1 VAWDQNNS
9 ADQLKFVD
17 SPFNP
22 PVQTEVVRALLRSR
36 QVKRKQPTLVV
47 QRLVNM
53 AELAG
58 SAGTVHVACCFDQ
71 QMELPFLVLASSLKR
86 HLKGDRKV
94 VLHAFHSDPIAHDLA
109 YFVGFNSAMFELR
122 LQQIDNRFPR
132 VAVWPSHLTAA
143 TLLRLLLPSVLK
155 DIDRVVYL
163 DCDLVVL
170 KDITTLYETD
180 LLDFSLAACLD
191 FWLTGAPPFAPPI
204 VGWGVEEWRKFL
216 SEVVRLADYKAYFN
230 SGVMVMDLKRFRNT
244 GLIRAAEEF
253 LERTNYKTVFVD
265 QDALNH
271 VINGAFVTLDSRWN
285 VLGNRS
291 ETDLNNV
298 DCGIAGS
305 PALSHSDP
313 WIIHYAG
320 PYKPW
325 SCEGRRLISWNRRF
339 WQEAAESA
347 VLPLLVRAYLETC
360 DRRGLTKLQSAGV
373 LLSSGKPRLC
383 KRDILAHAEKYGSFT
398 GAAQA
403 SESIARELDRQLE
416 TTDTATALVSVDV
429 LSHRGG
435 VREGE
440 TLIFD
445 LKAAGGYLVFG
456 PHLWYPAGNYEATFN
471 LVVIGVAASPANKL
485 VIDIV
490 DNADRYLAQRDLSPI
505 LSVTESTLQFV
516 VDRNEQF
523 LSFRVFAT
531 GFPGGELRFGGVK
544 LRSHGPH

>member
-1 VAWDQNNS
+1 
-9 ADQLKFVD
+9 
-17 SPFNP
+17 
-22 PVQTEVVRALLRSR
+22 
-36 QVKRKQPTLVV
+36 
-47 QRLVNM
+47 M

-58 SAGTVHVACCFDQ
+58 LAGTVHVACCFDQ

-94 VLHAFHSDPIAHDLA
+94 VLHAFHSDPIAHNLA
-109 YFVGFNSAMFELR
+109 YFVVFNSATFELR
-122 LQQIDNRFPR
+122 LRQIENRFHG
-132 VAVWPSHLTAA
+132 AAIWPSHLTPA
-143 TLLRLLLPSVLK
+143 TLLRFLLPSVLK

-170 KDITTLYETD
+170 KDITTLYDTD
-180 LLDFSLAACLD
+180 LLDFPLAACLD

-204 VGWGVEEWRKFL
+204 VGWGVGEWHKFL
-216 SEVVRLADYKAYFN
+216 SEVVRLADCKAYFN
-230 SGVMVMDLKRFRNT
+230 SGVLVMDLKRFRNT
-244 GLIRAAEEF
+244 GLIHAAEEF

-271 VINGAFVTLDSRWN
+271 VINAAFVRLDSRWN

-291 ETDLNNV
+291 ETDLNNA
-298 DCGIAGS
+298 DCEIAAS
-305 PALSHSDP
+305 AALSHSDP

-325 SCEGRRLISWNRRF
+325 SCEGRRIIFWNRWF
-339 WQEAAESA
+339 WLEAAESA

-383 KRDILAHAEKYGSFT
+383 KRDILAHAEKYRSFT
-398 GAAQA
+398 EAAQA
-403 SESIARELDRQLE
+403 SESIARDLDRRLE
-416 TTDTATALVSVDV
+416 RTDAAAALVSVDV

-435 VREGE
+435 VRDGE

-445 LKAAGGYLVFG
+445 LKAADGHLVFG
-456 PHLWYPAGNYEATFN
+456 PYLWYPAGNYEATFN
-471 LVVIGVAASPANKL
+471 LAVMGVAPGPTNKL

-505 LSVTESTLQFV
+505 PSATESTLQFV
-516 VDRNEQF
+516 VDRSELF
-523 LSFRVFAT
+523 MAFRVFAT

-544 LRSHGPH
+544 LRPHGPH